1 MKTNKEIYQHHLKN
15 SIAVLGETVK
25 ELETVIIN
33 LAMSGEL
40 AELNDQFDEND
51 DMTFKYEDFR
61 KLSDYNVRLL
71 YCLYDFIDD
80 KRKEIMNVN
89 GLEEEE
95 LEN

>member
-1 MKTNKEIYQHHLKN
+1 MKTNKEIYQHHLRN
-15 SIAVLGETVK
+15 SIAVLRETVK

-40 AELNDQFDEND
+40 AELNDKFEEND

-61 KLSDYNVRLL
+61 NLSDYNVKLL
-71 YCLYDFIDD
+71 YGLYDFIDD
-80 KRKEIMNVN
+80 KKRELLNVN